1 MKDQKENP
9 IVAVV
14 GDGSWATAIVSIL
27 SQNSLKINWWVRKDE
42 NAKHIQKFGHNK
54 NYLPSVAINKRK
66 VKVNTS
72 LEKVVKD
79 ADYVF
84 LVVPSAFIKDV
95 LLTLPQNSFDGK
107 ILVSAIKG
115 MIPDDNILVTDF
127 LQTHFNTSEESL
139 TVIGGPCHAE
149 EVGMERQSYLTIGGE
164 NLENAE
170 LVANLLRCR
179 YVNVHVLKDLVG
191 IEYAAIM
198 KNIVALASGI
208 THGLNYGDN
217 FHAVLVANAMQEIKY
232 FLDELFPSSARDLN
246 NSAYLGDLLVTA
258 YSQFSRNRT
267 FGKMIGRGYTV
278 KSAIFEMQM
287 IAEGYYAV
295 KSINEILEQ
304 HELNMPITKAVYNIL
319 YERISPAIETEIL
332 KGLLK

>member
-1 MKDQKENP
+1 MKDQKNNP

-14 GDGSWATAIVSIL
+14 GDGSWATALVSVL
-27 SQNSLKINWWVRKDE
+27 SQNSLNINWWVRKEE
-42 NAKHIQKFGHNK
+42 NASHIEKYSHNK
-54 NYLPSVAINKRK
+54 NYLTGVKINKENVTVYTELK
-66 VKVNTS
+66 T
-72 LEKVVKD
+72 VVQN
-79 ADYVF
+79 ADFVF

-95 LLTLPQNSFDGK
+95 LLELPINALENK

-115 MIPDDNILVTDF
+115 MIPNDNNLVTDF
-127 LQTHFNTSEESL
+127 LQNHFAVPIENL

-149 EVGMERQSYLTIGGE
+149 EVALQRQSYLTIGGE
-164 NLENAE
+164 ELEIAE
-170 LVANLLRCR
+170 KVANLLRCS
-179 YVNVHVLKDLVG
+179 YVNVHVLPDLVG

-217 FHAVLVANAMQEIKY
+217 FQAVLVANAMQEIKY
-232 FLDELFPSSARDLN
+232 FLDQLFPASRDLN
-246 NSAYLGDLLVTA
+246 NSAYFGDLLVTA

-267 FGKMIGRGYTV
+267 FGNMIGRGYTV
-278 KSAIFEMQM
+278 KSTIFEMEM

-295 KSINEILEQ
+295 KSIYSIMEKNDLD
-304 HELNMPITKAVYNIL
+304 MPITRAVYHIL
-319 YERISPAIETEIL
+319 YEKIAPAIEVEIL